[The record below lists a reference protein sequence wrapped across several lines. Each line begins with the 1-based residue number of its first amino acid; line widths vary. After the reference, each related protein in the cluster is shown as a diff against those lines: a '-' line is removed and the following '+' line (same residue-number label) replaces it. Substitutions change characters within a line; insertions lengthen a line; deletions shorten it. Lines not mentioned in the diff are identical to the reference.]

1 VCAVSSPVRKTPSF
15 RELLFSDY
23 ARYRVNPRPRW
34 LPVLMLCLTDPGM
47 LASLVIRAQQVA
59 HFSGR
64 RRIAILLR
72 MAANVVLSADFG
84 PGMTIGTGLW
94 IPHPSGVTVGIG
106 AVIGNNVTMAGGA
119 TVAARYYD
127 PKPGT
132 VQEFATICD
141 NAVIGAHAVLV
152 GGVRIGVGATV
163 GANSVVLSDVPDGAV
178 VLGNPA
184 RPVGRR
190 RADAERS
197 QADANQGDSE

>member
-1 VCAVSSPVRKTPSF
+1 MPRAATQTPNL
-15 RELLFSDY
+15 RELLFSDF
-23 ARYRVNPRPRW
+23 ARYRDTPSPSW
-34 LPVLMLCLTDPGM
+34 LAVLYVCFTDPGM
-47 LASLVIRAQQVA
+47 LASLIIRAQQCL
-59 HFSGR
+59 HFSGHR
-64 RRIAILLR
+64 RLAVLTR
-72 MAANVVLSADFG
+72 MVANVVLGADFG
-84 PGMTIGTGLW
+84 PGMTIGKGLW

-106 AVIGNNVTMAGGA
+106 AVIGDNVTLAGGA

-127 PKPGT
+127 PKPGA

-184 RPVGRR
+184 R
-190 RADAERS
+190 
-197 QADANQGDSE
+197 QIANREKKTTQGDD